1 MAAYRGGNVEKN
13 PFILPS
19 DEEVFRM
26 RDTERRTKAMERERQ
41 GTLKIWEKSTGSAAL
56 SRSAKVDDVMGEDM
70 VRSRPHSLLEP
81 TVMRK

>member
-1 MAAYRGGNVEKN
+1 
-13 PFILPS
+13 
-19 DEEVFRM
+19 M

-70 VRSRPHSLLEP
+70 VRS
-81 TVMRK
+81 